1 MDKNI
6 GANVLKSFQQDPD
19 KVFLKSYGTGP
30 NYTGSMAIF
39 TIQKIATSLIAEG
52 QDEMSRV
59 AIFSQNCPEWTLA
72 DIACIEARIISVP
85 IFATNN
91 YVQTE
96 FILKDSGSQLVFAGG
111 KEQYQELL
119 KVKNKENLRIIVFD
133 DQIELKTENSIYF
146 KDWIELHSDDSLDN
160 KLKNR
165 TAAIKES
172 DLSTLIYT
180 SGTTGE
186 LVD

>member
-1 MDKNI
+1 MF
-6 GANVLKSFQQDPD
+6 FQQDPD
-19 KVFLKSYGTGP
+19 KVFLRSYSSRL
-30 NYTGSMAIF
+30 NNTGSMAIF

-52 QDEMSRV
+52 QDQMSRV

-133 DQIELKTENSIYF
+133 DQVDLKTENSIYF
-146 KDWIELHSDDSLDN
+146 KDWIELYDDQSLADDLN
-160 KLKNR
+160 KR
-165 TAAIKES
+165 TASINEF
-172 DLSTLIYT
+172 DFTTLIYT